1 MAEPSVLFYDSR
13 EHKQVRQ
20 FADVFVLNAVADT
33 TELLAKLTADG
44 DRPRK
49 NGFYLY
55 YCDDRL
61 TLCRGEDTRGVWVAL
76 NDIKRRLQGE
86 FSLARACG
94 NKSGSALN
102 ILDATA
108 GLGIDALALQ
118 ARGNRLTLTE
128 REPLLWA
135 LLSDLL
141 RRAGTPD
148 VTLHHMDAKVFLAQQ
163 APFDVV
169 YVDPMFPQRRKT
181 ALPNKRMQYLGELL
195 HEPVAENLADFI
207 EQARGVARNRVVL
220 KRRLRDPEVLV
231 PDWQIRGKTIRY
243 DVFRGSRSTA

>member
-1 MAEPSVLFYDSR
+1 MLFYDSN
-13 EHKQVRQ
+13 EYTQVRQ
-20 FADVFVLNAVADT
+20 FADVFVLSPVVNT
-33 TELLAKLTADG
+33 TQLLAQLDG
-44 DRPRK
+44 EGLLRR

-55 YCDDRL
+55 YHDDRL
-61 TLCRGEDTRGVWVAL
+61 TLCRGQDTRGVWVRL

-94 NKSGSALN
+94 NKTGSALDV
-102 ILDATA
+102 LDVTA
-108 GLGIDALALQ
+108 GLGIDALALR
-118 ARGNRLTLTE
+118 ARGNRLTLIE

-141 RRAGTPD
+141 RRADAAD
-148 VTLHHMDAKVFLAQQ
+148 VALHHMDAKTILAEQ
-163 APFDVV
+163 ASFDVV
-169 YVDPMFPQRRKT
+169 YVDPMFTQRRKT

-195 HEPVAENLADFI
+195 HEPVNENLADFI
-207 EQARGVARNRVVL
+207 EQARRVARNRVVL

-243 DVFRGSRSTA
+243 DVFRGSRNTA